1 MPPDVAGATFMAA
14 GSSAPE
20 LATAVIGVFVAQV
33 TVKVPWLTCHNVL
46 LKFICHMLFMPL
58 VAKKKL
64 QCSQPKFTYQRNYYE
79 NAKMLSCYMLCTHC
93 NVVRF
98 QSTYVGK

>member
-33 TVKVPWLTCHNVL
+33 GPSSCLFRVSDNDYSLIIDIYFYDTFSTLTQTFSACNQ
-46 LKFICHMLFMPL
+46 LFRHP
-58 VAKKKL
+58 VW
-64 QCSQPKFTYQRNYYE
+64 C
-79 NAKMLSCYMLCTHC
+79 
-93 NVVRF
+93 
-98 QSTYVGK
+98 

>member
-33 TVKVPWLTCHNVL
+33 FKFYLTTTFHFSSCQ
-46 LKFICHMLFMPL
+46 
-58 VAKKKL
+58 KKK
-64 QCSQPKFTYQRNYYE
+64 S
-79 NAKMLSCYMLCTHC
+79 S
-93 NVVRF
+93 
-98 QSTYVGK
+98 GKS